1 MDKLR
6 SMNSKQLGIFTAIVV
21 AVLGVVGVL
30 SGEMIL
36 QIVIAAVQ
44 ALIIIWVM
52 TQIVSGGTSEKKA
65 SDKYR
70 KLFMNLPIGFAQAE
84 IITDG
89 AGDAVGYKVVDEVQ
103 AFAVVAVGQGVA
115 YRVTHL
121 PLAHV
126 LLHLLL
132 LQKQSVAQV
141 VAGETVATCQSETG
155 HGGVETVARMLHVG
169 ADAECAVGVFVALLV
184 QPVLTLDVVGLTLQR
199 LERRYVEP

>member
-89 AGDAVGYKVVDEVQ
+89 AGDAVGYKVVDANNTFGSYFNLDREEFVGKVLGDGLKIDK
-103 AFAVVAVGQGVA
+103 AFPK
-115 YRVTHL
+115 YR
-121 PLAHV
+121 
-126 LLHLLL
+126 
-132 LQKQSVAQV
+132 
-141 VAGETVATCQSETG
+141 
-155 HGGVETVARMLHVG
+155 
-169 ADAECAVGVFVALLV
+169 
-184 QPVLTLDVVGLTLQR
+184 
-199 LERRYVEP
+199 